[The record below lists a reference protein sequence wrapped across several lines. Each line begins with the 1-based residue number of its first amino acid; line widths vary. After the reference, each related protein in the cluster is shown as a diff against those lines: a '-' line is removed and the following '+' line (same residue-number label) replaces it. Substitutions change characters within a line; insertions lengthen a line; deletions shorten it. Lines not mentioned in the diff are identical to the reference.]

1 VRNVGS
7 IISQIE
13 FLVFPDLSDMDKELF
28 NLFLQRVDV
37 IELSTA
43 QKEMIDSIIQMRQQ
57 YNLKLPDAI
66 IAATAIQY
74 DSSLI
79 TSDSQFQRIKE
90 LKIIDFTS

>member
-1 VRNVGS
+1 MRNVGS

-90 LKIIDFTS
+90 LKITDFTS